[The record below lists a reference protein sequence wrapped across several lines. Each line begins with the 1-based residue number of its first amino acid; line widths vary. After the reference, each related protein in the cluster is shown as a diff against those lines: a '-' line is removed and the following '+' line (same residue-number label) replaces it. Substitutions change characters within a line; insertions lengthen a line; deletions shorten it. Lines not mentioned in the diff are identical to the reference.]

1 MESLSSTIQD
11 NFLTCTICLEVY
23 KEPQTLPC
31 LHTFCKECLH
41 NFIKKSSSKDSS
53 NCPICRRTFWTSRN
67 EIKPN
72 FCLQSLIDLLN
83 VSSTSSQTF
92 CSFCKLHDKN
102 ETAVSQCLTCLEYLC
117 EICAKER
124 HTFTS
129 RTVDHKVVP
138 LVEVLEG
145 KYDKELQLIQKTHCT
160 QHRGEKLKYYCVP
173 CALPMCRD
181 CIVIEHTGHEVELM
195 TDVRKQRERLI
206 RERLVSFKKH
216 IETLNHNKSI
226 LSKRITALSGK
237 EEIIK
242 KQIEEICTDVV
253 QKIYKTQAE
262 KENEVSNFLKPAR
275 DQLVNSHMQ
284 CSEFCKEVEDCVAI
298 SENVLANG
306 SDSELL
312 SLSNEIL
319 RRMDELEIKNDPK
332 YNQSPVVNIPDL
344 QIVWKEPLI
353 TIVDRAYSCKE
364 PTTKEISTQTS
375 ITRSNQGTQF
385 DSIEDSLKKLSSTA
399 SGCKPKSVTKYEINL
414 IESITIRESSDTV
427 KPELSCVAWIDREN
441 IAVVDRGNEKIK
453 LFELNGKS
461 IKSINMPGA
470 TRVST
475 SSLALACQF
484 ADQRVKVFRLPFKEI
499 KTKTDF
505 GVQCLITASDGS
517 SLMWMT
523 KKRIFCFKD
532 DTVSQVSIKNKDSNP
547 TSLGAP
553 RYAIQLSN
561 GTYVVSDKGH
571 DCVYFISNSGII
583 ILEINHY
590 PGSIT
595 HDNNIG
601 LFISDFEKGTISIF
615 DQTGKYMSKLKI
627 GVWQKSPR
635 SISILDDRLLVA
647 TQYKILLYKLTK
659 K

>member
-1 MESLSSTIQD
+1 M
-11 NFLTCTICLEVY
+11 
-23 KEPQTLPC
+23 
-31 LHTFCKECLH
+31 
-41 NFIKKSSSKDSS
+41 
-53 NCPICRRTFWTSRN
+53 
-67 EIKPN
+67 
-72 FCLQSLIDLLN
+72 
-83 VSSTSSQTF
+83 
-92 CSFCKLHDKN
+92 
-102 ETAVSQCLTCLEYLC
+102 
-117 EICAKER
+117 
-124 HTFTS
+124 
-129 RTVDHKVVP
+129 
-138 LVEVLEG
+138 
-145 KYDKELQLIQKTHCT
+145 
-160 QHRGEKLKYYCVP
+160 
-173 CALPMCRD
+173 
-181 CIVIEHTGHEVELM
+181 
-195 TDVRKQRERLI
+195 
-206 RERLVSFKKH
+206 
-216 IETLNHNKSI
+216 
-226 LSKRITALSGK
+226 
-237 EEIIK
+237 
-242 KQIEEICTDVV
+242 
-253 QKIYKTQAE
+253 
-262 KENEVSNFLKPAR
+262 
-275 DQLVNSHMQ
+275 
-284 CSEFCKEVEDCVAI
+284 
-298 SENVLANG
+298 
-306 SDSELL
+306 
-312 SLSNEIL
+312 
-319 RRMDELEIKNDPK
+319 
-332 YNQSPVVNIPDL
+332 
-344 QIVWKEPLI
+344 
-353 TIVDRAYSCKE
+353 
-364 PTTKEISTQTS
+364 
-375 ITRSNQGTQF
+375 
-385 DSIEDSLKKLSSTA
+385 KKLSSTA

>member
-41 NFIKKSSSKDSS
+41 NFTKKSSSKDSS
-53 NCPICRRTFWTSRN
+53 NCPMCRRTFWMSRN

-83 VSSTSSQTF
+83 VSSTSSHTF

-129 RTVDHKVVP
+129 RTVNHKVVP
-138 LVEVLEG
+138 LSEVLEG
-145 KYDKELQLIQKTHCT
+145 KYDRELQLIQKTHCT

-195 TDVRKQRERLI
+195 TDVRKQREKLI

-216 IETLNHNKSI
+216 IETLHQNKSVLI
-226 LSKRITALSGK
+226 KRVNALSQK
-237 EEIIK
+237 DEIIK
-242 KQIEEICTDVV
+242 NQIEEICTEAVK
-253 QKIYKTQAE
+253 KIRKMQAE
-262 KENEVSNFLKPAR
+262 KVNEVSTFLKPAR
-275 DQLVNSHMQ
+275 DQLINSHIQ
-284 CSEFCKEVEDCVAI
+284 CLELCKEVEDSVAI
-298 SENVLANG
+298 SENVLENG

-312 SLSNEIL
+312 SLSGEIL

-332 YNQSPVVNIPDL
+332 NNQIPVVSIPDL
-344 QIVWKEPLI
+344 HIVWKEPLI
-353 TIVDRAYSCKE
+353 TIVDQACSCKE
-364 PTTKEISTQTS
+364 PTTKEISTQISFTK
-375 ITRSNQGTQF
+375 SNQGTQF
-385 DSIEDSLKKLSSTA
+385 DSIEDSSKKLSSTA
-399 SGCKPKSVTKYEINL
+399 TGCKPKSVTMYEINL
-414 IESITIRESSDTV
+414 IESITIREGSDSV
-427 KPELSCVAWIDREN
+427 KPELSCIAWIDREN

-461 IKSINMPGA
+461 IKSIYMPGA
-470 TRVST
+470 VTIAVST
-475 SSLALACQF
+475 LAMACRLA
-484 ADQRVKVFRLPFKEI
+484 DLRMKIFRLPFTEI
-499 KTKTDF
+499 KTDV

-523 KKRIFCFKD
+523 KKNIFCLKD
-532 DTVSQVSIKNKDSNP
+532 DTVSQVSIKNKDLNP

-553 RYAIQLSN
+553 RYAIQLSS
-561 GTYVVSDKGH
+561 GTYVVSDKSD

-583 ILEINHY
+583 ILEIDHY

-601 LFISDFEKGTISIF
+601 LFISDFKKGTISIF

-647 TQYKILLYKLTK
+647 TQYKILLYKLTRK
-659 K
+659 

>member
-11 NFLTCTICLEVY
+11 NLLTCTICLEVY

-53 NCPICRRTFWTSRN
+53 NCSICRKTFWISRN

-72 FCLQSLIDLLN
+72 FYLQSLIDILN
-83 VSSTSSQTF
+83 VSSTPSQTF

-117 EICAKER
+117 EICSKER

-138 LVEVLEG
+138 LGEVLEG

-173 CALPMCRD
+173 CGLPMCRD
-181 CIVIEHTGHEVELM
+181 CIVIEHTGHEVKLM
-195 TDVRKQRERLI
+195 TDERKHRESLIKERL
-206 RERLVSFKKH
+206 LSFKKH

-242 KQIEEICTDVV
+242 KQIEEICAEVV
-253 QKIYKTQAE
+253 QTIYKTQAE
-262 KENEVSNFLKPAR
+262 KENEVHNFLKPAR
-275 DQLVNSHMQ
+275 EQWVNSHMQ
-284 CSEFCKEVEDCVAI
+284 CSEFCKQVEDCVAI
-298 SENVLANG
+298 SENVLADG

-312 SLSNEIL
+312 SLSGELL
-319 RRMDELEIKNDPK
+319 RRMDELEIKYDPK
-332 YNQSPVVNIPDL
+332 YNQIPVVNIPDL

-353 TIVDRAYSCKE
+353 TIVDRAYLCKE

-375 ITRSNQGTQF
+375 FAKSNQGTQF

-414 IESITIRESSDTV
+414 IESITIREISDTV

-461 IKSINMPGA
+461 IKSIYMPGA
-470 TRVST
+470 VTISIST
-475 SSLALACQF
+475 LAIACRLA
-484 ADQRVKVFRLPFKEI
+484 DLRMKIFRLPFTEI
-499 KTKTDF
+499 KTDV

-523 KKRIFCFKD
+523 KKSIFCFKD
-532 DTVSQVSIKNKDSNP
+532 DIVSQVSIKNKDSNP

-561 GTYVVSDKGH
+561 GTYVVSDKGT

-583 ILEINHY
+583 IFEINHY

-595 HDNNIG
+595 HDDNIG

-647 TQYKILLYKLTK
+647 TQHKILLYKLTRK
-659 K
+659 